1 MRLGS
6 MRAERPFPP
15 VIEPGDSTRCWIG
28 LGEVTDIVRVRGT
41 TGKVRLTFEVE
52 DALGHVHKDEM
63 HVDTD
68 EWLPYLAFFSEQ
80 IGQRE
85 PAREL
90 RMLQRYGE
98 AAGRTVHLSTI
109 WT

>member
-1 MRLGS
+1 
-6 MRAERPFPP
+6 
-15 VIEPGDSTRCWIG
+15 
-28 LGEVTDIVRVRGT
+28 
-41 TGKVRLTFEVE
+41 
-52 DALGHVHKDEM
+52 M